1 MKTVVAGG
9 AGFVGGYVVERLLAQ
24 GHEVTVLD
32 NLSRG
37 KVSNLP
43 DKGDMRT
50 MDVRYVAALDLRG
63 ADRVYDFAA
72 RVFGVRTL
80 YSEPA
85 DLLAYNLEVTVA
97 LLKAAAAAGV
107 RDYVYVSSSCIYD
120 HPKARVP
127 HREDDI
133 GLCDTSY
140 GLSKLVGEELC
151 RYYAQQ
157 YDVRVRTVRLFNVY
171 GPRDSFVG
179 AHVIPDF
186 IRKAWRVAK
195 GETREFSIIGDG
207 SQTRDFTWVDDA
219 ADAIVVVADKGS
231 PGEAYNVGTGR
242 ELTMYALAMKVC
254 DLFGLKMAG
263 GAHVAN
269 AGQPYFTFEE
279 APRQDIQRRSA
290 SVVKIARD
298 TGWKPEVGL
307 EEGLRRV
314 KDWLVPKL
322 EVGAADVA

>member
-1 MKTVVAGG
+1 MKIVVAGG
-9 AGFVGGYVVERLLAQ
+9 AGFVGGYVVERLVPR
-24 GHEVTVLD
+24 GGRIFVLD

-37 KVSNLP
+37 AFENLP
-43 DKGDMRT
+43 VGCDLVT
-50 MDVRYVAALDLRG
+50 MDVRNVAESQLRG

-85 DLLAYNLEVTVA
+85 DLLAYNLEITIA

-120 HPKARVP
+120 HPRARVP

-157 YDVRVRTVRLFNVY
+157 YGMRVRTARLFNVY

-179 AHVIPDF
+179 AHVVPDF
-186 IRKAWRVAK
+186 VRKAWRIAVGKA
-195 GETREFSIIGDG
+195 REFPIIGDG

-219 ADAIVVVADKGS
+219 ADAIVAVADKGV

-242 ELTMYALAMKVC
+242 EITMYSLAMKIC
-254 DLFGLKMAG
+254 DLFGLHMAG
-263 GAHVAN
+263 GEHVAN
-269 AGQPYFTFEE
+269 VGQPFFTFEE
-279 APRQDIQRRSA
+279 APRQDIRRRSA
-290 SVVKIARD
+290 SIVKIQRD
-298 TGWKPEVGL
+298 TGWKPQVDL

-314 KDWLVPKL
+314 KDWLVPRL
-322 EVGAADVA
+322 EKEGPDAA